1 MREIMDKLTSAFF
14 AENTIISFTSQLDE
28 ALNRKLQRVQ
38 RKVENIK
45 DRFIEL
51 NRVFQ
56 KISQDFQKNSEKL
69 IEAVQEMENMNS
81 QIIED
86 LKKSGTSVDQVVDR
100 VNEASSQIAET
111 LENIKSIEELV
122 QSIMKIARETNILA
136 LNATIEAA
144 RAGEAGRGFAVVASE
159 VQNLSNETNRVTKQ
173 IEIKTREII
182 ESTQRSLENLEFMA
196 NLFETVGR
204 TLQSMIQF
212 MEKNVALLQE
222 VKDTLDN
229 SNKALIEES
238 EEINSATKVLEE
250 TTRGFTTI
258 TRVINSVV
266 SAQKK
271 LKDLKI

>member
-1 MREIMDKLTSAFF
+1 MREIVDKLTSAFF

-28 ALNRKLQRVQ
+28 ALTRKLQRVQ

-51 NRVFQ
+51 NGVFQ
-56 KISQDFQKNSEKL
+56 KISQEFQKNSEKL

-122 QSIMKIARETNILA
+122 RNIMKIARETNILA

-144 RAGEAGRGFAVVASE
+144 RAGEAGKGFAVVASE
-159 VQNLSNETNRVTKQ
+159 VQNLSSETNRVTKQ
-173 IEIKTREII
+173 IEAKTREII

-204 TLQSMIQF
+204 TLQNMIQF
-212 MEKNVALLQE
+212 MEKTWL
-222 VKDTLDN
+222 
-229 SNKALIEES
+229 SS
-238 EEINSATKVLEE
+238 
-250 TTRGFTTI
+250 
-258 TRVINSVV
+258 
-266 SAQKK
+266 KK
-271 LKDLKI
+271 